1 MMGLLAQA
9 HRFLSGCASL
19 FLAFADNHAL
29 GFGEAADRLGGVAT
43 GGIEVLV
50 GVARAEVG
58 SGNVIAL
65 RILATTTEL
74 RNEELEGVGCAFESR
89 RAFFGRICSRYRELV
104 DRVRRLICD
113 VEVLAVP
120 PHAAAGTRT

>member
-1 MMGLLAQA
+1 MGLLAQA

-50 GVARAEVG
+50 GVPAPK
-58 SGNVIAL
+58 S
-65 RILATTTEL
+65 
-74 RNEELEGVGCAFESR
+74 
-89 RAFFGRICSRYRELV
+89 
-104 DRVRRLICD
+104 
-113 VEVLAVP
+113 
-120 PHAAAGTRT
+120 AAATRLPCGFLLPRPNFGTKNWKASVVPSRVVEPSSVAFVPDTVNW